1 MTVTVLIADDEAEFR
16 SALSAVVERAPGLEL
31 VGAATEASEAMQ
43 LACRLKPAVAVVD
56 VRIDGG
62 GGPSVARYLRRFVP
76 DVRILALSAYDDH
89 GTVRQMLQAGATG
102 YLLKGTAA
110 RDLVIAIERTA
121 AGEEVLSPELLTPR
135 VPSPGEPAEPAS
147 RQDVAARVRPL
158 TVILADDNADFLET
172 LSLVIQREPGFDL
185 VGSARDATGVIRMA
199 ALYKPDLALVDW
211 QMPGGGGAIAAA
223 EIARSSPMTRVVA
236 LSAFG
241 GRDAVLQMLRA
252 GASSYVVKSVSAH
265 DLVDILRTT
274 AAGGGAL
281 SPEVAPGVIQELG
294 VQMARS
300 EDHDEWNAE
309 KLGRVRALID
319 DDAFHMEYQP
329 IVRMADD
336 RVIGFE
342 ALARFDTDPRRSPA
356 VWFGDGVAVGLGT
369 ELDMAAVEKALGIL
383 PDLPPGVD
391 LFLNVLP
398 DSIFCERF
406 AELMTGVAGES
417 VVIEITEHAPVQDY
431 ERLSGTIDAMRD
443 DGFRIGVDDVGAGYS
458 SLRHLLNL
466 RPDVIKIDISL
477 CRCIEADRARQLLVG
492 ALVSLGQELG
502 ATVVAEGIETGPELQ
517 AVRDLGIDAAQGYR
531 LGRPAPSPFNEML
544 TTVAAGRNGEAS

>member
-1 MTVTVLIADDEAEFR
+1 
-16 SALSAVVERAPGLEL
+16 
-31 VGAATEASEAMQ
+31 
-43 LACRLKPAVAVVD
+43 
-56 VRIDGG
+56 
-62 GGPSVARYLRRFVP
+62 
-76 DVRILALSAYDDH
+76 
-89 GTVRQMLQAGATG
+89 
-102 YLLKGTAA
+102 
-110 RDLVIAIERTA
+110 
-121 AGEEVLSPELLTPR
+121 
-135 VPSPGEPAEPAS
+135 
-147 RQDVAARVRPL
+147 
-158 TVILADDNADFLET
+158 
-172 LSLVIQREPGFDL
+172 
-185 VGSARDATGVIRMA
+185 
-199 ALYKPDLALVDW
+199 
-211 QMPGGGGAIAAA
+211 
-223 EIARSSPMTRVVA
+223 
-236 LSAFG
+236 
-241 GRDAVLQMLRA
+241 MLRA

-274 AAGGGAL
+274 ASGGGAL

-406 AELMTGVAGES
+406 AELMAGVAGQS

-443 DGFRIGVDDVGAGYS
+443 GGFRIGVDDVGAGYS

-531 LGRPAPSPFNEML
+531 LGRPSPSLLGEPL
-544 TTVAAGRNGEAS
+544 AAACGNGDSL